1 MDAFSASKE
10 VGYLLKKVQHELRRL
25 MDQSLREID
34 LTTPQYALLSELAE
48 YPGISSAELARKCFV
63 TAQTMNLIVQS
74 LESRGLIARGP
85 KPDHGRALM
94 TAMTEEG
101 KILLKEATVR
111 VLEIE
116 KGLFSNLTES
126 ELSHLSRLLSK
137 IT

>member
-1 MDAFSASKE
+1 
-10 VGYLLKKVQHELRRL
+10 
-25 MDQSLREID
+25 
-34 LTTPQYALLSELAE
+34 
-48 YPGISSAELARKCFV
+48 
-63 TAQTMNLIVQS
+63 MNLIVQS